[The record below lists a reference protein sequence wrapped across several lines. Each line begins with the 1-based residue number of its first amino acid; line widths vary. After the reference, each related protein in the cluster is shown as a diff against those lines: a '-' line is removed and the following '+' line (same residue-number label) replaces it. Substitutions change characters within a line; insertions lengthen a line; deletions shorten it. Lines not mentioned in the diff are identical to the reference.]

1 MMAFSPNQFAMTK
14 LPDTLTSKRLTFLVI
29 VALIM
34 CLDIPN
40 LNAQVLMIP
49 KISKPWSEAL
59 RLVGDGHTLYSDFT
73 LIKDKL
79 GSWHCIGT
87 FGKAPGSKSNGYAL
101 KDGYALFHAV
111 GSSLSKPMRLLRKI
125 HYQIKSP
132 TAYMWSP
139 MAIWNKKRTTAYL
152 YYFHYFGSSA
162 DTGNCARLLVSTSPD
177 LSVWRPYSGK
187 GLREQNMVFRER
199 DDRDFC
205 VFWDKQ
211 LDEYLM
217 YYACAGTYPGMKG
230 LQTIDRVRTSTD
242 LLHWSNPITVMGPPP
257 GYGCA
262 ESPFVLFRDGYYYLW
277 VSGCDYSR
285 VSVYVSKNPFN
296 FGDPARNRIEEMP
309 GHAPEIVEDDGRYYM
324 ACSMIST
331 VPSKIPAAHNLDG
344 VFIQPLQWIPATKQI
359 EKRVVTSKP

>member
-1 MMAFSPNQFAMTK
+1 MAYSKKEFGMTMTFNTLASP
-14 LPDTLTSKRLTFLVI
+14 LLVCLVI
-29 VALIM
+29 VVLNTSFG
-34 CLDIPN
+34 IPK

-59 RLVGDGHTLYSDFT
+59 RLIGDGHTLYSDFA

-79 GSWHCIGT
+79 GRWHCIGT
-87 FGKAPGSKSNGYAL
+87 FGKGEGNSSNGYAL
-101 KDGYALFHAV
+101 SDGYSLFHAV
-111 GSSLSKPMRLLRKI
+111 GSSLIKPLRLLRKI
-125 HYQIKSP
+125 PYQIKSP

-152 YYFHYFGSSA
+152 YYFHYLGSS
-162 DTGNCARLLVSTSPD
+162 DFTQNCVRLLISTSPD
-177 LSVWRPYSGK
+177 LSIWHPYSAK
-187 GLREQNMVFRER
+187 GLKEQNMVFRER

-211 LDEYLM
+211 LNKYLM

-242 LLHWSNPITVMGPPP
+242 LLHWSDPVPVMGPPP

-262 ESPFVLFRDGYYYLW
+262 ESPFVLFKDGYYYLW

-285 VSVYVSKNPFN
+285 VSLYISKNPFN
-296 FGDPARNRIEEMP
+296 FGDPALNRIEEMP
-309 GHAPEIVEDDGRYYM
+309 GHAPEIVKDGGKYYM

-331 VPSKIPAAHNLDG
+331 VPSKTPAAHDLDG
-344 VFIQPLQWIPATKQI
+344 VFIQPLQWIPATEQMK
-359 EKRVVTSKP
+359 KRVVASKP